1 MVSLLG
7 SSRKNRELDSGQEYQ
22 VTEEQEENWFL
33 GSLMNMRGVC
43 YKDYKRLAIL
53 HNRITHEETKFDDR
67 FQSNRRIAAK
77 LVEFFPLKW
86 LTEITSVFQRIE
98 AKQLGIK
105 TYKDRVASY
114 LSYIELYLTFRRL
127 TLYDSTLAEIN
138 KSLEVN
144 ITKNE
149 VRSWKLKLLRII
161 PGLKEEWIKIRYQS
175 HQAIIVS
182 TVVQIM
188 NLELNLDKCSKEI
201 IFHIKQEVIRLAR
214 IFAKTSRAKH
224 IKKPE
229 MWARAICLKAL
240 REIVPNYAFNPFPD
254 LPVNLQKVIE
264 NKRWQLDQIL

>member
-1 MVSLLG
+1 MVSI
-7 SSRKNRELDSGQEYQ
+7 LDSNKNHRALDSEQEYS

-33 GSLMNMRGVC
+33 GSLINIRGAY
-43 YKDYKRLAIL
+43 YKDYKRLATL

-67 FQSNRRIAAK
+67 FQSNRLIAAK

-86 LTEITSVFQRIE
+86 LTEITLVFQRIE
-98 AKQLGIK
+98 ARQLGIK

-127 TLYDSTLAEIN
+127 TLHDSTLAEIN
-138 KSLEVN
+138 KSLEVS
-144 ITKNE
+144 ITKSE

-161 PGLKEEWIKIRYQS
+161 PGLKEEWIRVRYQS
-175 HQAIIVS
+175 HQAVIIS

-201 IFHIKQEVIRLAR
+201 IFKIKQEVIRFAR
-214 IFAKTSRAKH
+214 VFAKTSRAKH

-240 REIVPNYAFNPFPD
+240 RTIVPNYS
-254 LPVNLQKVIE
+254 
-264 NKRWQLDQIL
+264 